1 MIVSQYVVW
10 FVLFGLFG
18 WVFESAYC
26 SITEKRWCNRGFLF
40 GPICPIYGTGAV
52 AAIAVFGSPA
62 VEALAP
68 SPVAVFFI
76 CAAGASSIEWATSI
90 VLEHAFG
97 TVWWDYSNLPLNLNG
112 RICAPAAA
120 LFGAAGLGVVY
131 IAIPLVRIVST
142 AMLAADTTLTV
153 CTLTEVLAAIERAE
167 AELNQ
172 RVQATLDGV
181 QATIGD
187 AHAAVVEGA
196 DRLIE
201 TGSEH
206 AERLREGGAER
217 LGAIAGHLNA
227 RQQHILHNARRFT
240 NKGRGIAARRLTDA
254 LDALLRR
261 KGSAR

>member
-1 MIVSQYVVW
+1 
-10 FVLFGLFG
+10 
-18 WVFESAYC
+18 
-26 SITEKRWCNRGFLF
+26 
-40 GPICPIYGTGAV
+40 
-52 AAIAVFGSPA
+52 
-62 VEALAP
+62 
-68 SPVAVFFI
+68 
-76 CAAGASSIEWATSI
+76 
-90 VLEHAFG
+90 
-97 TVWWDYSNLPLNLNG
+97 
-112 RICAPAAA
+112 
-120 LFGAAGLGVVY
+120 
-131 IAIPLVRIVST
+131 
-142 AMLAADTTLTV
+142 MLAADTTLTV

-172 RVQATLDGV
+172 RVQATLDEV

-217 LGAIAGHLNA
+217 LGAIAGRLNA

-254 LDALLRR
+254 LDALLQR
-261 KGSAR
+261 KGGAR